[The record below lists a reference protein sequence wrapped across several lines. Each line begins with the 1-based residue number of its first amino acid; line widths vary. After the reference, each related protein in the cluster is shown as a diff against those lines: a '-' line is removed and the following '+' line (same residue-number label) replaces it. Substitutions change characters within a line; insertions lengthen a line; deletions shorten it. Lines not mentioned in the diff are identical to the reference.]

1 MGRLLASRPFPF
13 EAVPFASETPTTVI
27 RVRAATEAD
36 AAAIAEQ
43 YVALHRDQWERG
55 GGEPPHDDHEP
66 DWLSEVAAALA
77 SPDVRTFV
85 AEADGRLVGTARV
98 ELAERPYFRI
108 ADIRRVYV
116 VPGWRRRGVATQ
128 LMRAAEQAAR
138 DAGAKEARLSVVAE
152 NAAALRLYE
161 ALGYG
166 HFAIRLAKRI

>member
-1 MGRLLASRPFPF
+1 
-13 EAVPFASETPTTVI
+13 
-27 RVRAATEAD
+27 
-36 AAAIAEQ
+36 
-43 YVALHRDQWERG
+43 
-55 GGEPPHDDHEP
+55 
-66 DWLSEVAAALA
+66 
-77 SPDVRTFV
+77 
-85 AEADGRLVGTARV
+85 V

>member
-1 MGRLLASRPFPF
+1 MRVSAQRQFGIRTA
-13 EAVPFASETPTTVI
+13 TT
-27 RVRAATEAD
+27 AD

-43 YVALHRDQWERG
+43 YAALHRDQWESG
-55 GGEPPHDDHEP
+55 GREPPGADREP
-66 DWLSEVAAALA
+66 DWLSEVIAALEA
-77 SPDVRTFV
+77 PNVRTFV
-85 AEADGRLVGTARV
+85 AEADGRVIGTARV

-116 VPGWRRRGVATQ
+116 EPAWRRRGVASE
-128 LMRAAEQAAR
+128 LMRVAETAAR
-138 DAGAKEARLSVVAE
+138 ESGAKEARLSVVAE